1 MPCLPSSSSKPAVI
15 DKYRLQARYQEEHN
29 SPSNQQRIAN
39 RQVPYQNE
47 HDAQL
52 AVAMRVQERSE
63 EYDLETALALSNSLM
78 EEEAMQRMIEM
89 SIRGNIDFNEEQAIS
104 IAQALSLSE
113 VQGVDVDQVQVQ
125 EGKTIPQIDDDE
137 FKNIGDVSK
146 GVDLSDRPIVK

>member
-15 DKYRLQARYQEEHN
+15 DNYRLQARYQEEHN
-29 SPSNQQRIAN
+29 SPSNQRRIAN
-39 RQVPYQNE
+39 RQVLYQNE